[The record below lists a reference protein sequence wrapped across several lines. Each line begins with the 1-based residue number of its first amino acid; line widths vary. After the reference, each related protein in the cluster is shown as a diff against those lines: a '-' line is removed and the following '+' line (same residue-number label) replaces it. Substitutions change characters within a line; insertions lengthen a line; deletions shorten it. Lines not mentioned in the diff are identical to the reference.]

1 MPLHSE
7 FAVSFFKSSSLATS
21 PELLSALY
29 VGRFKRLHFCLQ
41 QHHWRR
47 CMWVGSA
54 AKNCVYSSFQRSP
67 TALVTGFTVR
77 PAASNNRDCKTAAD
91 HQQVF
96 VSRYVHNS

>member
-1 MPLHSE
+1 MPLYSE

-29 VGRFKRLHFCLQ
+29 VGGFKKLHFSLQ

-54 AKNCVYSSFQRSP
+54 AKNCVYSNLTHVPVPRPEKSDDSGHRILCP
-67 TALVTGFTVR
+67 AGGFE
-77 PAASNNRDCKTAAD
+77 
-91 HQQVF
+91 
-96 VSRYVHNS
+96 

>member
-29 VGRFKRLHFCLQ
+29 VGGFKKLHFSFQ
-41 QHHWRR
+41 QHHRH

-54 AKNCVYSSFQRSP
+54 AKNYVYSSLTHVPVPRPEKSDGSGHRIHYP
-67 TALVTGFTVR
+67 AGGFE
-77 PAASNNRDCKTAAD
+77 
-91 HQQVF
+91 
-96 VSRYVHNS
+96 